1 MKRFVFLWI
10 MLLCLNACEQ
20 EGPLEKYDVSLQ
32 RDFQRRYR
40 DASIIS
46 VSDWDGSGL
55 YVKFSDEQRKEAEV
69 FYKEDGWNLCIS
81 YLKDFT
87 CLPEKVQESFLHSPY
102 ADAKIEAITS
112 WEREELSHTL
122 YRIFFKYQWK
132 DVEDMT
138 YEVLMDEEGVWLH
151 TYNRDLPNNYWYQA
165 VQPGEL
171 DFIQKRY
178 PGSDVRGYI
187 NDGGYNVYFFIQDG
201 VIKQISFS
209 PVNCWY
215 ETRYELPF
223 DTSLPDLLVEWLE
236 REDPDFSYT
245 KIFYVESP
253 EENAYELINE
263 NTPNNEGIIVRESL
277 WNHE

>member
-1 MKRFVFLWI
+1 
-10 MLLCLNACEQ
+10 
-20 EGPLEKYDVSLQ
+20 
-32 RDFQRRYR
+32 
-40 DASIIS
+40 
-46 VSDWDGSGL
+46 
-55 YVKFSDEQRKEAEV
+55 
-69 FYKEDGWNLCIS
+69 
-81 YLKDFT
+81 
-87 CLPEKVQESFLHSPY
+87 
-102 ADAKIEAITS
+102 
-112 WEREELSHTL
+112 
-122 YRIFFKYQWK
+122 
-132 DVEDMT
+132 MT

-236 REDPDFSYT
+236 REEPDFSYT